1 MTLAIATGYGLSDAR
16 ADCPRFA
23 EDSNKYS
30 RGKLVVAGG
39 SRRYPS
45 APLLAGCGGLYAG
58 AGLVVV
64 CVPSSAEILSTIPK
78 SLILRRIDSSPEAGV
93 FDGGS
98 IAPWKNELAKAKAI
112 VLGPGMDSRPELD
125 GFLAEAL
132 AVPLPKVVDADALN
146 RIAGC
151 PALLPS
157 RDLCGTMV
165 LTPHEGEAARL
176 EHAFGIS
183 SGGASR
189 EERAAALSR
198 ATGCVVLLKGA
209 GTLVAEPGG
218 SLTVNT
224 SGNPRLA
231 TAGTG
236 DVLSGVIG
244 ALLANGLAAPAAA
257 RLGAF
262 LHGLAADR
270 TECFI
275 ADDLPRAVAKIIAT
289 ELY

>member
-1 MTLAIATGYGLSDAR
+1 M
-16 ADCPRFA
+16 
-23 EDSNKYS
+23 
-30 RGKLVVAGG
+30 
-39 SRRYPS
+39 
-45 APLLAGCGGLYAG
+45 
-58 AGLVVV
+58 
-64 CVPSSAEILSTIPK
+64 
-78 SLILRRIDSSPEAGV
+78 
-93 FDGGS
+93 
-98 IAPWKNELAKAKAI
+98 
-112 VLGPGMDSRPELD
+112 
-125 GFLAEAL
+125 
-132 AVPLPKVVDADALN
+132 PLPKVVDADALN

-183 SGGASR
+183 SGGGSR

-236 DVLSGVIG
+236 DVLST
-244 ALLANGLAAPAAA
+244 ALRRQPRPAWEHSSTGSPQTGRSASSQTICPAPW
-257 RLGAF
+257 R
-262 LHGLAADR
+262 R
-270 TECFI
+270 
-275 ADDLPRAVAKIIAT
+275 
-289 ELY
+289 